1 MTTRRDAILT
11 GTARAAELHAEL
23 GLRAQLREGDR
34 PVDVLGA
41 IRELGVVVLFR
52 KLDSLLGAYLPG
64 SAAPGMLLTTQ
75 RNLHV
80 QRFTAA
86 HELGHHA
93 LGHQAVSLD
102 KEVGFVARGERSG
115 HEPQELEADAF
126 ASAFLLPDWLI
137 VAHARRHRW
146 GKQELGNPN
155 TVYQLSLRLGA
166 SYAATCWALADQ
178 IIDRSTAQRLAATAP
193 KTSKQRVIPGV
204 ELERWHPDVWELSS
218 HDRGVQLLGNPDDL
232 LVLDLEEHAA
242 SGYTWDTS
250 AVAGAGMK
258 IEKDER
264 HEANGET
271 IGAPVR
277 RHLIVQGPAHGRLRL
292 EEKRAWD
299 SRQQSLNSFELDL
312 SLLGPETEGLPRAAR
327 PLAA

>member
-1 MTTRRDAILT
+1 MTTRRDAILS
-11 GTARAAELHAEL
+11 GTSRAAELHAEL
-23 GLRAQLREGDR
+23 GLRASLRGGDR
-34 PVDVLGA
+34 PVDVLA
-41 IRELGVVVLFR
+41 TIRELGVVVLFR
-52 KLDSLLGAYLPG
+52 KLDSLLGAYVPG
-64 SAAPGMLLTTQ
+64 ADTPGMLLTTQ
-75 RNLHV
+75 RNLHI

-86 HELGHHA
+86 HELGHHV
-93 LGHQAVSLD
+93 LGHQAMSMD
-102 KEVGFVARGERSG
+102 KDVGFVARGEQAG

-146 GKQELGNPN
+146 GKRELTDPD

-166 SYAATCWALADQ
+166 SYAATCWALADH
-178 IIDRSTAQRLAATAP
+178 IVDRGTAQRLAVTPP
-193 KTSKQRVIPGV
+193 KASKQRVIPGMQ
-204 ELERWHPDVWELSS
+204 LERWHPDVWELSL

-232 LVLDLEEHAA
+232 LVLDLEEHVA
-242 SGYTWDTS
+242 SGYTWDTGP
-250 AVAGAGMK
+250 VATAGLK

-264 HEANGET
+264 QQPNGEV
-271 IGAPVR
+271 IGAPITR
-277 RHLIVQGPAHGRLRL
+277 RLIVQGPAHGRLRL

-299 SRQQSLNSFELDL
+299 NRQSSLNSFELDL